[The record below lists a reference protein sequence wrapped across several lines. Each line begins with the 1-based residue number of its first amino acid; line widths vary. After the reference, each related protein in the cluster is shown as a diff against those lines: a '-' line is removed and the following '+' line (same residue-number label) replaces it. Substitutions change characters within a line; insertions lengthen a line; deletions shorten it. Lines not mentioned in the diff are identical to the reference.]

1 MSTRESEPPAPAPDP
16 QQGPDPHG
24 WIDFVWRLTGDH
36 WRSAWVLAFTVVFL
50 AAFAVVTAFLAPHL
64 GALGVLGG
72 IGAGG
77 AAIEAV
83 RRRRR
88 NRDDP
93 EGR

>member
-1 MSTRESEPPAPAPDP
+1 MSTLEPKPPGQAPDP
-16 QQGPDPHG
+16 QQDPGPDG

-36 WRSAWVLAFTVVFL
+36 WRSAWVLAFTVIFL

-72 IGAGG
+72 LGAGG

-93 EGR
+93 AER